1 MNRMVVI
8 PVLTVASV
16 SVLAVRSC
24 RSCTPTATKAFKIR
38 DNRDPAL
45 SHWGPAGS
53 GALPAGR
60 APT

>member
-16 SVLAVRSC
+16 SVLAV

-60 APT
+60 GPT

>member
-1 MNRMVVI
+1 MIRMVGR

-16 SVLAVRSC
+16 SVLAVR
-24 RSCTPTATKAFKIR
+24 RSTPAASKAVKIG
-38 DNRDPAL
+38 DNRNPAL